1 MLPAPAS
8 LWRQR
13 DFLYLWGAQTIS
25 QIGSQVTFLAL
36 PLTAVLVLN
45 ASPRQMGMLTA
56 LGAVPSILVGLQAGA
71 LIDRRRRRPVL
82 LSTDIG
88 RAIVLSLVPVAW
100 MFGVLSLEMLFAVA
114 LLIGLLD
121 LFFTIAYQAFL
132 PAIVTRHQLVNGN
145 AKLELTRTA
154 AEIAGPGLAG
164 GLIQF
169 ITAPLVIAVDACS
182 YICSAVLISRI
193 QTAEEAPPAV
203 QQDRR
208 LWDDALEGLRVVL
221 NDQRLLAIAGARAV
235 LSLFNAMLEAVF
247 ILYIT
252 RSLDLGAATIGLI
265 FMVGS
270 VGFIA
275 GSLLSERL
283 SRRLG
288 LGWTTVAAIV
298 LVGGSDLLVPM
309 AAGSTT
315 AVVALLVA
323 AQFLFG
329 IGLTVFN
336 VNQASLRQAIVPA
349 ALQGRAAATLRF
361 AAVSLI
367 PFGAL
372 LGGILGE
379 AIGIR
384 ETLFLAAG
392 GELAAA
398 AWVWTSPLRHMRDL
412 PDGIQH
418 VA

>member
-1 MLPAPAS
+1 M
-8 LWRQR
+8 
-13 DFLYLWGAQTIS
+13 
-25 QIGSQVTFLAL
+25 
-36 PLTAVLVLN
+36 
-45 ASPRQMGMLTA
+45 
-56 LGAVPSILVGLQAGA
+56 
-71 LIDRRRRRPVL
+71 
-82 LSTDIG
+82 
-88 RAIVLSLVPVAW
+88 
-100 MFGVLSLEMLFAVA
+100 
-114 LLIGLLD
+114 
-121 LFFTIAYQAFL
+121 
-132 PAIVTRHQLVNGN
+132 
-145 AKLELTRTA
+145 
-154 AEIAGPGLAG
+154 
-164 GLIQF
+164 
-169 ITAPLVIAVDACS
+169 
-182 YICSAVLISRI
+182 
-193 QTAEEAPPAV
+193 
-203 QQDRR
+203 
-208 LWDDALEGLRVVL
+208 L

-298 LVGGSDLLVPM
+298 LVGGSDLLVPI

-361 AAVSLI
+361 ASVSLI

-398 AWVWTSPLRHMRDL
+398 AWIWISPLRHMQDL
-412 PDGIQH
+412 PDGIEH
-418 VA
+418 VS